1 MPATEGKSIMGKV
14 SETAAEQAVEHQT
27 ATALYMLTQAVAV
40 AFDMGMVTRD
50 EVAWLMGRMAKAAA
64 RRGR

>member
-1 MPATEGKSIMGKV
+1 MDF
-14 SETAAEQAVEHQT
+14 QT